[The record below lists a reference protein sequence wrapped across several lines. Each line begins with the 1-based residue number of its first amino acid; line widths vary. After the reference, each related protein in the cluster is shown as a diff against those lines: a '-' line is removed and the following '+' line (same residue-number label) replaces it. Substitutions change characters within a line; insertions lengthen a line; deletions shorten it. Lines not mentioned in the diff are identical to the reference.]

1 MLLSKAIVSRLNPKC
16 YVGVTSTRLFSSV
29 RKHPS
34 GFEPKLFRTSY
45 QMNICSSHLRL
56 LSITGPKLS
65 ENNKEELIFENPEKP
80 AETVPD
86 SQEFVFTTP
95 QKPAE
100 TVETIPDSQEMVT
113 TIPEKPAE
121 TIPGSQELVFPE
133 KPVETVETVPGSQEL
148 VFTIPEK
155 PVETVPD
162 SQELIF
168 TIPEKPVETVPDSQ
182 ELIFT
187 IPDKPAPVDPTVLG
201 EPSLESLGLA
211 SYWPAGRLQCGLEW
225 VS

>member
-86 SQEFVFTTP
+86 SQELVFTTP

-100 TVETIPDSQEMVT
+100 IVETIPDSQEMVI

-155 PVETVPD
+155 PVET
-162 SQELIF
+162 
-168 TIPEKPVETVPDSQ
+168 VETVPDSQ